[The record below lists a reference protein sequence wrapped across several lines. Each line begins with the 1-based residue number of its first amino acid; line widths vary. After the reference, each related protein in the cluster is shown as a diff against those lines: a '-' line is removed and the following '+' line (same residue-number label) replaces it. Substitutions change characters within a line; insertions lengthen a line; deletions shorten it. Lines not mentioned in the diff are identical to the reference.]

1 MYGVEPLN
9 AVNKLILNIINF
21 KKVFYTKYTL
31 IFHLFSFPK
40 FGVDNRIKK
49 ILLSIFFILEK
60 LHVEHSDHPVQPPHR
75 GGVGR
80 ALQGR

>member
-49 ILLSIFFILEK
+49 NLIKHFFYFRK
-60 LHVEHSDHPVQPPHR
+60 TTCGTQ
-75 GGVGR
+75 
-80 ALQGR
+80 